1 MAKKSEGSPWPKAP
15 ISSHKQITSCR
26 WPVIKWHFP
35 CGTSGWLVLN
45 LCPLVPKRSPP
56 SPRPRPFPAELP
68 GRGVIYLLFPCHRI
82 LLIRNVFWRMVQL
95 VNSVLPCKCWQHMM
109 ECRSRDLSVAMAS
122 VTAFLCFRSGM
133 VMSTV
138 KRCVNTI
145 ESIIDRRPTVS
156 NNARAL
162 ACLRHQ
168 KRPQDNHRHIQ
179 WSKRIT

>member
-1 MAKKSEGSPWPKAP
+1 MAQGTNQLAQTNYVMSVAGHKMAFSSRNERLACPEPLPFGTKAIATFSSTSA
-15 ISSHKQITSCR
+15 IS
-26 WPVIKWHFP
+26 
-35 CGTSGWLVLN
+35 CGAAWAW
-45 LCPLVPKRSPP
+45 C
-56 SPRPRPFPAELP
+56 
-68 GRGVIYLLFPCHRI
+68 YLLFPCHRI